1 MLMLNRR
8 SLLALGAAF
17 PILHPLGARAQDS
30 FPDHPIRLLV
40 PYAAGGGTDA
50 VARTFAARLGGVLGQ
65 TVVVDNKP
73 GAGGNIAT
81 ETCAQA
87 KPDGYTL
94 LVGSIGVYSINP
106 ALFKDLTYDPA
117 RDMDLLTLAV
127 RTPNVLV
134 ASQKFPANTVAE
146 LVAYMKKNPEQ
157 VTFTSSGIGSSDHLT
172 AVLFWQK
179 TGTKGVHV
187 PYKGGAAAMSDMIG
201 GHADVSFQNLGAASG
216 HVKAGRLKILGVTSD
231 QRHPVFPDTP
241 TMTEAGVPDLVVY
254 SWQAFAAPKGLPKD
268 VTDKLQ
274 PALVAA
280 LKDPEVVRKFDEIG
294 FEVVANTPKEFA
306 DFQAAEVRRWKDV
319 IDKGNIKPES

>member
-1 MLMLNRR
+1 MNRR
-8 SLLALGAAF
+8 TLLAL
-17 PILHPLGARAQDS
+17 LGATA
-30 FPDHPIRLLV
+30 FATAPAH
-40 PYAAGGGTDA
+40 AAGYPDKSITIVVPFVAGGSSDI
-50 VARTFAARLGGVLGQ
+50 VGRLTGQKLGEKLGH
-65 TVVVDNKP
+65 TVIVDNRP
-73 GAGGNIAT
+73 GANGGIGASLV
-81 ETCAQA
+81 AKA

-134 ASQKFPANTVAE
+134 ASPKFPANTVAE
-146 LVAYMKKNPEQ
+146 LVAHMKKNPEQ

-201 GHADVSFQNLGAASG
+201 GHADVSFQNLGAASA
-216 HVKAGRLKILGVTSD
+216 HVKAGRLKVLGVTSEK
-231 QRHPVFPDTP
+231 RHPVFPETP
-241 TMTEAGVPDLVVY
+241 TMAEAGVQDLVVY

-274 PALVAA
+274 PALIAA
-280 LKDPEVVRKFDEIG
+280 LKDPEVVKKFDEIG

-306 DFQAAEVRRWKDV
+306 DFQAAEVRRWKEV
-319 IDKGNIKPES
+319 IEKGDIKPES

>member
-1 MLMLNRR
+1 MNRR
-8 SLLALGAAF
+8 TLLAALLGATALAAA
-17 PILHPLGARAQDS
+17 PAN
-30 FPDHPIRLLV
+30 
-40 PYAAGGGTDA
+40 AAGYPDKSVTIVVPFVAGGSSDI
-50 VARTFAARLGGVLGQ
+50 VGRLTGQKLGEKLGQ
-65 TVVVDNKP
+65 TVIVDNRP
-73 GAGGNIAT
+73 GANGGIGASLV
-81 ETCAQA
+81 AKA

-134 ASQKFPANTVAE
+134 ASPKFPANTVAE
-146 LVAYMKKNPEQ
+146 LVDHMKKNPEK

-201 GHADVSFQNLGAASG
+201 GHADVSFQNLGAASA
-216 HVKAGRLKILGVTSD
+216 HVKAGRLKILGVTSEK
-231 QRHPVFPDTP
+231 RHPVFPETP
-241 TMTEAGVPDLVVY
+241 TMAEAGVQDLVVY

-274 PALVAA
+274 PALIAA

-306 DFQAAEVRRWKDV
+306 DFQAAEVRRWKEV
-319 IDKGNIKPES
+319 IEKGDIKPES